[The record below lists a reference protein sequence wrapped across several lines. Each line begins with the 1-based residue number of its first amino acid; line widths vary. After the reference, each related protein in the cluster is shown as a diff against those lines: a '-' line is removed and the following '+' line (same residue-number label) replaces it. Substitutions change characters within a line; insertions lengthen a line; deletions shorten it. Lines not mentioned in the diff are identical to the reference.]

1 LAPSLERWALESDL
15 HSYTTTGKWVDDT
28 VPEWAAK
35 EAHDSGRDPSDCRVI
50 YAGYRM
56 LVKML
61 HDEVTREND
70 RAEMYKDMQLG
81 SDW

>member
-1 LAPSLERWALESDL
+1 MERWALEADL
-15 HSYTTTGKWVDDT
+15 EAITTTGVWVDDV
-28 VPEWAAK
+28 VPEWAEQAAR
-35 EAHDSGRDPSDCRVI
+35 ELGRLPEEPRVI
-50 YAGYRM
+50 FAGYKL

-61 HDEVTREND
+61 HDEVTRADD